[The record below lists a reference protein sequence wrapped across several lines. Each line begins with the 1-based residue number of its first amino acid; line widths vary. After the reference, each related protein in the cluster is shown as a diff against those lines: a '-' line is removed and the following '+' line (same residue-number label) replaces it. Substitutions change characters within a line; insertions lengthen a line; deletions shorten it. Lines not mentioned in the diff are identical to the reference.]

1 MNEMDEIVKEFVVES
16 NENLD
21 RLDRELV
28 ELEKDPSARET
39 LASIFRTFH
48 SIKGATGFLGFSK
61 LEAVAHAG
69 ESLLSR
75 LRDGVLIINSE
86 IASGLLTLVDCVR
99 QMLSQ
104 IEKTGA
110 EGGGDYCAIVEHL
123 ARLQTGGK
131 TPEAAPALDCTA
143 SWTANSR
150 AAESD
155 IPDQARL
162 ATKSQAG
169 PAVDRTDESSKTV
182 VSPQARQDPALDLEP
197 AATDSSDVRFAP
209 MKPLIEQKETS
220 HESQST
226 GNIRVD
232 VTQLD
237 VLMNLV
243 GELVLT
249 RNEMLQLISGQ
260 RDSVLLATS
269 QRLNFLTTQLQEGIM
284 KTRMQPIDNV
294 WKKFPRVVRDLALC
308 WGKKVNLE
316 MEGKETELDKTVI
329 EAIQDPLTHL
339 VRNSIDHGIEAPD
352 RRIASGKTAEGHLW
366 LRAFHEGGQVNIE
379 VSDDGGG
386 IDPASVKRKAIERGM
401 VTSEQARLMDEQEAI
416 NLVFLPGF
424 STAEKVTSLSGRG
437 VGMDVVKTN
446 IEKIGGKVSIQSQ
459 SGLGTTLKIRIPLTL
474 AIMPA
479 LVVTAEEERYAVPQV
494 SVLELL
500 RLDGDKA
507 RKGIEFIHDAAV
519 YRLRGTLLPLIWL
532 GAELTND
539 NRHPH
544 QRPNGDGA
552 VTIAVLLADKCK
564 FGLVVDEVNDT
575 EEIVVKPLAK
585 ELRGISIFAGATI
598 MGDGR
603 VALILDVL
611 GLAVRA
617 GLFSESHDAK
627 PDRNASPL
635 QASPEERNA
644 LLLFAGPDDARMAVQ
659 LSRVTRL
666 EIFPYSSLERIGNQ
680 DVVQYRGEILPL
692 VKISNLLL
700 ERRGRSRGLLQKR
713 ESDET
718 IQAIIYLKDGRH
730 FGLVVDKIL
739 DTIERQPADLRPP
752 SRKGV
757 FASAVIDGRITEI
770 LDLDLLCRNSA
781 FASLPRQPI
790 VEAAV

>member
-1 MNEMDEIVKEFVVES
+1 MSEMEEIVKEFVVES

-21 RLDRELV
+21 RLDRELI
-28 ELEKDPSARET
+28 ELEKNPSARET

-48 SIKGATGFLGFSK
+48 SIKGATGFLGFSN
-61 LEAVAHAG
+61 LGAVAHAG

-75 LRDGVLIINSE
+75 LRDGVLTINSE
-86 IASGLLTLVDCVR
+86 IASGLLSLVDCVR

-104 IEKTGA
+104 IEKTGTD
-110 EGGGDYCAIVEHL
+110 GSVDYCALVENIAHL
-123 ARLQTGGK
+123 QLGGK
-131 TPEAAPALDCTA
+131 TPDDEPAQPSTA
-143 SWTANSR
+143 SRT
-150 AAESD
+150 AESRTAETGISD
-155 IPDQARL
+155 RAPVAIKSHDQL
-162 ATKSQAG
+162 AA
-169 PAVDRTDESSKTV
+169 DMTDGSSKTAF
-182 VSPQARQDPALDLEP
+182 SPQARQVPTLDLVP
-197 AATDSSDVRFAP
+197 TVTDSSDARFAP
-209 MKPLIEQKETS
+209 KKPLIEHKATS
-220 HESQST
+220 HETQSS

-237 VLMNLV
+237 ILMNLV

-260 RDSVLLATS
+260 RDSVLLPAS

-308 WGKKVNLE
+308 SGKKVYLE

-329 EAIQDPLTHL
+329 EAIRDPLTHL
-339 VRNSIDHGIEAPD
+339 VRNSIDHGIEVPD

-386 IDPASVKRKAIERGM
+386 IDPVSVKRKAIERGM
-401 VTSEQARLMDEQEAI
+401 VTSEHARLMDEQEAI

-459 SGLGTTLKIRIPLTL
+459 PGLGTTLKIRIPLTL

-479 LVVTAEEERYAVPQV
+479 LVVTAGAERYAVPQV
-494 SVLELL
+494 SVLELV

-507 RKGIEFIHDAAV
+507 QKGIEFIGDAAV
-519 YRLRGTLLPLIWL
+519 YRLRGNLLPLIWL
-532 GAELTND
+532 DSELKGENENPD
-539 NRHPH
+539 
-544 QRPNGDGA
+544 QRTKGDGA
-552 VTIAVLLADKCK
+552 LTIAVLLTDKCK
-564 FGLVVDEVNDT
+564 FGLVVDQVNDT

-617 GLFSESHDAK
+617 GLISELRARNL
-627 PDRNASPL
+627 DRNETPL
-635 QASPEERNA
+635 RVSPEERKA
-644 LLLFAGPDDARMAVQ
+644 LLLFAGSGDARMAVQ
-659 LSRVTRL
+659 LSKVTRL
-666 EIFPYSSLERIGNQ
+666 EIFPCSSLERIGDQ

-700 ERRGRSRGLLQKR
+700 ERRGRSRGLQQER
-713 ESDET
+713 EADDA

-739 DTIERQPADLRPP
+739 DTVEQNPADLRPP
-752 SRKGV
+752 TRKGV

-770 LDLDLLCRNSA
+770 LDLDVLCCDPA
-781 FASLPRQPI
+781 FATLPQQPI

>member
-1 MNEMDEIVKEFVVES
+1 MNEMEEIIKEFVVES
-16 NENLD
+16 NDNLD
-21 RLDRELV
+21 RLDHELI
-28 ELEKDPSARET
+28 ELEKNPSARET

-61 LEAVAHAG
+61 LGAVAHAG

-75 LRDGVLIINSE
+75 LRDGVLTINSE
-86 IASGLLTLVDCVR
+86 IASGLLTLVDCAR
-99 QMLSQ
+99 QILSQ

-110 EGGGDYCAIVEHL
+110 EGSVDYSVLVENL
-123 ARLQTGGK
+123 ARLQVGGK
-131 TPEAAPALDCTA
+131 TPDGEPADLSTVIRTA
-143 SWTANSR
+143 DSR
-150 AAESD
+150 AAETG
-155 IPDQARL
+155 IPDRAL
-162 ATKSQAG
+162 VATKSHDG
-169 PAVDRTDESSKTV
+169 PDVDITDGGSKTV
-182 VSPQARQDPALDLEP
+182 FSPQTRQDPSLDPEP
-197 AATDSSDVRFAP
+197 TAADSSDVRFAQ
-209 MKPLIEQKETS
+209 MKPLIEQMETS
-220 HESQST
+220 HESQSS

-237 VLMNLV
+237 ILMNLV

-260 RDSVLLATS
+260 RDTVLLTTS

-308 WGKKVNLE
+308 CGKKVCLE

-339 VRNSIDHGIEAPD
+339 VRNSIDHGIEVPD

-386 IDPASVKRKAIERGM
+386 IDPVSVKRKAIERGM

-459 SGLGTTLKIRIPLTL
+459 PGLGTTLKIRIPLTL

-479 LVVTAEEERYAVPQV
+479 LVVTARGERYAVPQV
-494 SVLELL
+494 SVLELV
-500 RLDGDKA
+500 RLDGHKA
-507 RKGIEFIHDAAV
+507 QKGIEFIHDAAV
-519 YRLRGTLLPLIWL
+519 YRLRGNLLPLIWL
-532 GAELTND
+532 DSELKGENGNPDKRT
-539 NRHPH
+539 
-544 QRPNGDGA
+544 NGDGA

-564 FGLVVDEVNDT
+564 FGLVVDQVNDT

-617 GLFSESHDAK
+617 GLFSELHDAN
-627 PDRNASPL
+627 PGRNESPL
-635 QASPEERNA
+635 PAYTEERKA
-644 LLLFAGPDDARMAVQ
+644 LLLFAGPGDARMAVQ
-659 LSRVTRL
+659 LSKVTRL
-666 EIFPYSSLERIGNQ
+666 EIFPCSSLERIGDQ
-680 DVVQYRGEILPL
+680 DVVQYGGGILPL
-692 VKISNLLL
+692 MKISNLLL
-700 ERRGRSRGLLQKR
+700 ERRGRSRGLRQKR
-713 ESDET
+713 EADET

-739 DTIERQPADLRPP
+739 DTIEQNPVDLRPP

-770 LDLDLLCRNSA
+770 LDLDVLCSDPA
-781 FASLPRQPI
+781 FDSLPQQPI